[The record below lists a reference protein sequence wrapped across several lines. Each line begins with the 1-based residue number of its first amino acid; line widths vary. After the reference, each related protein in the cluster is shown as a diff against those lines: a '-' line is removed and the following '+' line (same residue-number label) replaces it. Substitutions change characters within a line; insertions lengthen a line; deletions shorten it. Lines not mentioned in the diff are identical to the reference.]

1 MNVLLVDPEIETIEK
16 VVEDLNLLIP
26 DFKCSITHSANG
38 CMNILNNNNIDI
50 VILDMCS
57 IDSHALNLI
66 REIYDEFDVPV
77 IVLSKDKNINSLVNT
92 LSVGASDYIIR
103 PFNKRI
109 FAENLKAIVRKRE
122 WEIQSLENKK
132 VYPSK
137 RINPQ
142 YPL

>member
-1 MNVLLVDPEIETIEK
+1 MNVLIVDPEIEAIGK
-16 VVEDLNLLIP
+16 VIDGLNLLIP
-26 DFKCSITHSANG
+26 DSKYSITHSANG

-103 PFNKRI
+103 PFNERI
-109 FAENLKAIVRKRE
+109 FAARLKAIVRRRE
-122 WEIQSLENKK
+122 WDVEAAENKIVNK
-132 VYPSK
+132 NK
-137 RINPQ
+137 RKNAQ
-142 YPL
+142 YTL

>member
-1 MNVLLVDPEIETIEK
+1 MIVLLVDPEIDTIEK

-26 DFKCSITHSANG
+26 DVKCSITHSANG

-77 IVLSKDKNINSLVNT
+77 IVLSNDRNIDALVNT
-92 LSVGASDYIIR
+92 LA
-103 PFNKRI
+103 
-109 FAENLKAIVRKRE
+109 
-122 WEIQSLENKK
+122 
-132 VYPSK
+132 
-137 RINPQ
+137 
-142 YPL
+142 